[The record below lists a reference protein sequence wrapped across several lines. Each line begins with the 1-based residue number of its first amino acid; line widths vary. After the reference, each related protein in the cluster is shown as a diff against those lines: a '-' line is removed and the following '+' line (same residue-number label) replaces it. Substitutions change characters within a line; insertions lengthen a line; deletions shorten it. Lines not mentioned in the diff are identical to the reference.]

1 MKDSELKKLISDAY
15 DIEPSERQK
24 QFIRKYR
31 RRNLKLLDIL
41 LIQYKYMRFQFWA
54 VLCFLICAVGYMIV
68 FSDPESVKWIASFMP
83 FPAIL
88 ALTGLGKS
96 ERYKMSELEMT
107 ARLSEKFLK
116 SVRLVLIGIAGLLS
130 VGVVSPMFS
139 ILFKLPIS
147 IAILTSAFPY
157 VVTTTACMILLRRWH
172 AKENVVGCIAIA
184 MCVCVVSI
192 MLMNNLAAKIS
203 GLGERICIAALIV
216 CVFIMARE
224 VYLYLKES
232 EELQWNLC

>member
-15 DIEPSERQK
+15 DIEPSDRQK

-31 RRNLKLLDIL
+31 RRDLKLLDIL
-41 LIQYKYMRFQFWA
+41 LIQYKYMRVQFWA
-54 VLCFLICAVGYMIV
+54 VLCFLICAVGYMVV

-157 VVTTTACMILLRRWH
+157 VVTTTACMILLRRWR
-172 AKENVVGCIAIA
+172 ARENVVGCIAIA
-184 MCVCVVSI
+184 MCVCAVSI
-192 MLMNNLAAKIS
+192 ILMNNFTTKIS
-203 GLGERICIAALIV
+203 GLGERIGFAALIV